1 MVHDPCLRCVSS
13 ESAGKDEQDP
23 LRWALL
29 VHDLANLVSAIAGHA
44 ELLSASSTDED
55 VAAIRE
61 AARRATQLVVEM
73 RGVASE
79 AADETSH
86 CDVAVVLMRARRIVE
101 VVVGSEVEVSLACA
115 LTRRV
120 RLASDDLLDIVL
132 NAAVNARDAMPHGGR
147 LLVSAEC
154 APVDRTRAERMGIA
168 PGPYGVLRIQDTGI
182 GMDELTLAR
191 AFEPFFTT
199 KGVGGSGLGLSSV
212 RSKLVDIGGAAECT
226 SELGVGTCLTLY
238 VPLVER
244 LTAPPCAA
252 PPETPVRT

>member
-1 MVHDPCLRCVSS
+1 MSCTTGP
-13 ESAGKDEQDP
+13 KDEVDP

-29 VHDLANLVSAIAGHA
+29 VHDLANMVSAIAGHA
-44 ELLSASSTDED
+44 ELLSGASSEED

-61 AARRATQLVVEM
+61 AARRATQLVVDM
-73 RGVASE
+73 RGVAGD
-79 AADETSH
+79 AVDKTAQ

-101 VVVGSEVEVSLACA
+101 VVVGADVEVSLACT

-147 LLVSAEC
+147 LVLAADC
-154 APVDRTRAERMGIA
+154 APVERALADRIGIS
-168 PGPYGVLRIQDTGI
+168 PGVYGVLRIEDTGI
-182 GMDELTLAR
+182 GMDPRTLAR

-199 KGVGGSGLGLSSV
+199 KGADGSGLGLSSV
-212 RSKLVDIGGAAECT
+212 RAKLLDIGGAAECS

-244 LTAPPCAA
+244 LTAPPCA
-252 PPETPVRT
+252 PSL